1 MIIYITHNHCFLLAE
16 IAILNSDMELP
27 VGSVINQFNFG
38 SGSPESFLSLNC
50 LSVRGHPYL
59 EWVSRD
65 VPSLLPDGPISSLSS
80 PNIRIEYFAESDS
93 QQRDTVLTV
102 NPLTQG
108 LTGYYSCQSRQSGVS
123 AGSVYTTFVNPLW
136 LLTTPTLNYIPIGSV
151 LPVVSVL
158 YADFS
163 FGYQN
168 FGLGFSYSLTFEP
181 YSSGSDMMLS
191 PNQTNS
197 SDSQQQLT
205 SNRVTVISGRTN
217 TLTGNNLTYLI
228 TGELGRF
235 DGRYQLNGNDSSKL
249 RYCTNYKLAAHI
261 LVNLIAL
268 YSSYTSKQWS

>member
-1 MIIYITHNHCFLLAE
+1 
-16 IAILNSDMELP
+16 MELP
-27 VGSVINQFNFG
+27 IVSVINQFNFG
-38 SGSPESFLSLNC
+38 SDSPEPFLCLNC

-80 PNIRIEYFAESDS
+80 PNIRIEHFAESDS
-93 QQRDTVLTV
+93 QQRDTVITV

-136 LLTTPTLNYIPIGSV
+136 LTVTPTLNYIPIGSV

-158 YADFS
+158 YADIS
-163 FGYQN
+163 VGYQN
-168 FGLGFSYSLTFEP
+168 LGSGFSYSLTFEP

-197 SDSQQQLT
+197 SDSQQLT
-205 SNRVTVISGRTN
+205 SNRVTLISGRTI
-217 TLTGNNLTYLI
+217 TLTGNNLTHLI

-235 DGRYQLNGNDSSKL
+235 DGQYQLNGSD
-249 RYCTNYKLAAHI
+249 CM
-261 LVNLIAL
+261 IAN
-268 YSSYTSKQWS
+268 